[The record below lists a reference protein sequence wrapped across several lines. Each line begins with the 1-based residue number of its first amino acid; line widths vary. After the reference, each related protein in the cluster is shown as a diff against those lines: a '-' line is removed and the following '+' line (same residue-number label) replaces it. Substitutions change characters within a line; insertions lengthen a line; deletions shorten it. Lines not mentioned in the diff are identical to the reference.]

1 MLVCEVVTRMPS
13 IAYLVPGVG
22 LDDDE
27 LDRREAIANELVTDD
42 VRVIEAGEG
51 PLSIESTV
59 EEEWSTI
66 GVMKSV
72 AEYEDD
78 VDAFVIGCFGDPGL
92 AAARELTDTPVV
104 GPAAASFYTAVQLAD
119 RFSCLTILES
129 TKPFTRRLV
138 HEYGLGDR
146 LASVPVVEA
155 PVLDIDHSSDAIVQ
169 DMIDAGR
176 DAVTDDG
183 AEALVPGCMSLSFMQ
198 VHDEIADAVGVPFV
212 DPVTASLETASTWAR
227 HGMTHSREA
236 YPSADRSKLD
246 ELLGPSPLTA
256 DD

>member
-1 MLVCEVVTRMPS
+1 MASL
-13 IAYLVPGVG
+13 AYVVPGVG

-27 LDRREAIANELVTDD
+27 LERRERIANDLVADD
-42 VRVIEAGEG
+42 VTVIEAGEG

-59 EEEWSTI
+59 EEEWSTV
-66 GVMKSV
+66 GVMRTV
-72 AEYEDD
+72 AAHEAEI
-78 VDAFVIGCFGDPGL
+78 DAFVIGCFGDPGL

-129 TKPFTRRLV
+129 TKPFTRRLI
-138 HEYGLGDR
+138 HDYGLGDQ

-155 PVLDIDHSSDAIVQ
+155 PVLDIDHESNAIVQ

-176 DAVTDDG
+176 AAVTQDG

-198 VHDEIADAVGVPFV
+198 VHDEIAEAVGVPFI
-212 DPVTASLETASTWAR
+212 DPVTASLETASMWAR
-227 HGMTHSREA
+227 HGITHSREA

-246 ELLGPSPLTA
+246 GLLGADPLTA
-256 DD
+256 DDD

>member
-1 MLVCEVVTRMPS
+1 MVTYMAS
-13 IAYLVPGVG
+13 LAYVVPGVG

-27 LDRREAIANELVTDD
+27 LERRERIANDLVADD
-42 VRVIEAGEG
+42 VTVIEAGEG

-59 EEEWSTI
+59 EEEWSTV
-66 GVMKSV
+66 GVMRTV
-72 AEYEDD
+72 AAHEAEI
-78 VDAFVIGCFGDPGL
+78 DAFVIGCFGDPGL

-129 TKPFTRRLV
+129 TKPFTRRLI
-138 HEYGLGDR
+138 HDYGLGDQ

-155 PVLDIDHSSDAIVQ
+155 PVLDIDHESNAIVQ

-176 DAVTDDG
+176 AAVTEDG

-198 VHDEIADAVGVPFV
+198 VHDEIAAELGVPFL
-212 DPVTASLETASTWAR
+212 DPVRIGLGTASMWA
-227 HGMTHSREA
+227 HWGVAQSPAT
-236 YPSADRSKLD
+236 YPSADRAKL
-246 ELLGPSPLTA
+246 EGLFH
-256 DD
+256 

>member
-1 MLVCEVVTRMPS
+1 MASL
-13 IAYLVPGVG
+13 AYVVPGVG

-27 LDRREAIANELVTDD
+27 LERRERIANDLVADD
-42 VRVIEAGEG
+42 VTVIEAGEG

-59 EEEWSTI
+59 EEEWSTV
-66 GVMKSV
+66 GVMRTV
-72 AEYEDD
+72 AAHEAEI
-78 VDAFVIGCFGDPGL
+78 DAFVIGCFGDPGL

-129 TKPFTRRLV
+129 TKPFTRRLI
-138 HEYGLGDR
+138 HDYGLGDQ

-155 PVLDIDHSSDAIVQ
+155 PVLDIDHESNAIVQ

-176 DAVTDDG
+176 AAVTEDG

-198 VHDEIADAVGVPFV
+198 VHDEIAEAVGVPFI
-212 DPVTASLETASTWAR
+212 DPVTASLETASMWAR
-227 HGMTHSREA
+227 HGITHSREA

-246 ELLGPSPLTA
+246 GLLGADPLTA
-256 DD
+256 DDD